1 MQKKWL
7 GLISCSLIFGLTV
20 PTVCFAREK
29 IEEISL
35 NFSADLDSGAEWPD
49 MEISGDEE
57 GYSVDN
63 FRFQPDSSKKYPE
76 GVVTLLA
83 DDEHYFGNI
92 KASNCD
98 LEGEGAIFVKAV
110 KKTSSQLNLTVSFR
124 EMGVDVL
131 DNPEGLTWNQ
141 SGLASW
147 EPISGA
153 KHYEVRLMRDGRTE
167 ETASQPRP
175 NTPGRWIPENGD
187 WYFFHPGSDDTI
199 GKLYTNSV
207 TPDGSSVNKDGAWIV
222 NGVVQTQ

>member
-1 MQKKWL
+1 MRNAKKWL

-98 LEGEGAIFVKAV
+98 LEGEGAVFVKAV

-147 EPISGA
+147 KPYPAPNIMKSASCGMAERRKQLPNPGQTLLA
-153 KHYEVRLMRDGRTE
+153 AGFWKTGTGTGRTLTVPLSIR
-167 ETASQPRP
+167 TAH
-175 NTPGRWIPENGD
+175 G
-187 WYFFHPGSDDTI
+187 
-199 GKLYTNSV
+199 L
-207 TPDGSSVNKDGAWIV
+207 
-222 NGVVQTQ
+222 